1 MTQTEST
8 ARDCGHGKFV
18 KAATFSVHMVHIA
31 FGFFEGDMDGIAKA
45 LVLAVRYIDQQSNL
59 HAEDDDVNALEEIA
73 TALAVAST
81 TEQDAFAR
89 MATSLGFPELVE
101 QLGLDSP
108 R

>member
-1 MTQTEST
+1 
-8 ARDCGHGKFV
+8 
-18 KAATFSVHMVHIA
+18 
-31 FGFFEGDMDGIAKA
+31 MDGITKA
-45 LVLAVRYIDQQSNL
+45 LVLAVRYIDQRSNL

-73 TALAVAST
+73 AALAVAST
-81 TEQDAFAR
+81 TEQDAFSR

>member
-1 MTQTEST
+1 
-8 ARDCGHGKFV
+8 
-18 KAATFSVHMVHIA
+18 
-31 FGFFEGDMDGIAKA
+31 MDGIAKA
-45 LVLAVRYIDQQSNL
+45 LVLAVRYIDQRSNL
-59 HAEDDDVNALEEIA
+59 HAGDDDVNALEEIA
-73 TALAVAST
+73 AALAVAST

>member
-1 MTQTEST
+1 MGNLSKQRPFLYTWFTS
-8 ARDCGHGKFV
+8 HLV
-18 KAATFSVHMVHIA
+18 
-31 FGFFEGDMDGIAKA
+31 FEGDMDGIAKA

>member
-1 MTQTEST
+1 MHT
-8 ARDCGHGKFV
+8 
-18 KAATFSVHMVHIA
+18 
-31 FGFFEGDMDGIAKA
+31 
-45 LVLAVRYIDQQSNL
+45 
-59 HAEDDDVNALEEIA
+59 EDDDVNALEEIA
-73 TALAVAST
+73 AALAVAST